1 MNARKRKE
9 DFCSPSLER
18 FRNSLTNL
26 NHRRTAT
33 YRNAGSY
40 LAVLEFPVRPVHLFA
55 GAPHQ
60 VDGVRERRL
69 DEAEAF
75 GRRLLAARE
84 IDDDGAPSGSG
95 GQSGWRGCYQ
105 IRSICSKPNS
115 K

>member
-1 MNARKRKE
+1 MPQRK
-9 DFCSPSLER
+9 DI
-18 FRNSLTNL
+18 
-26 NHRRTAT
+26 
-33 YRNAGSY
+33 YAGSY

-95 GQSGWRGCYQ
+95 GQSGWRGCCQ
-105 IRSICSKPNS
+105 IRSICPKAGECLR
-115 K
+115 

>member
-1 MNARKRKE
+1 MPQRK
-9 DFCSPSLER
+9 DI
-18 FRNSLTNL
+18 
-26 NHRRTAT
+26 
-33 YRNAGSY
+33 YAGSY

-95 GQSGWRGCYQ
+95 GQSGWRGCCQ
-105 IRSICSKPNS
+105 IRSICPKVGESLRYVVDVG
-115 K
+115 